1 MELEMTHLVNGDV
14 EDGGN
19 SRKPSQPATIT
30 SDMKISFRDMPLV
43 PSLVIDGHHQ
53 LIAYEVVE
61 AQPRKNHQ
69 SLGPGLFDPWV
80 QVERR
85 RCRPSIAFKTFGTE
99 KGDSSSIR
107 GSRFQDLADCEDSQH
122 LNYGVNILFATVDVS
137 LIHNV
142 SFVPN
147 SIVAAKSNK
156 QQSTV
161 AVADNM
167 PGLSEVRSVIAEQND
182 ARMKNVY
189 EAVALQQ
196 SEKVVVAPSSLHV
209 GKHTTVRVVDEGAKR
224 VVPNLLGKAMYGPI
238 RKAGSKGSNRNTSID
253 VGLSRKNVK

>member
-30 SDMKISFRDMPLV
+30 SDMKISFRDM
-43 PSLVIDGHHQ
+43 
-53 LIAYEVVE
+53 
-61 AQPRKNHQ
+61 
-69 SLGPGLFDPWV
+69 
-80 QVERR
+80 VERR

-238 RKAGSKGSNRNTSID
+238 RKAGSKGSTPKHGNVQGRGKASQVKPRVQWIDNHTYVGEERNSA
-253 VGLSRKNVK
+253 L